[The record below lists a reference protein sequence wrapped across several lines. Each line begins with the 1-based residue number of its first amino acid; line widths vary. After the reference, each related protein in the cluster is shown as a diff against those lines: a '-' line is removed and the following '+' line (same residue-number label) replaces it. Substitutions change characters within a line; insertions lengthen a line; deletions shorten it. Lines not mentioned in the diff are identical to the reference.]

1 MLIEDNVILT
11 KNQPK
16 IVQTAFVAEQDN
28 SHISNHANYDDT
40 YHVRL
45 PQFRDSPLV

>member
-1 MLIEDNVILT
+1 MLIEDNVIQP

-16 IVQTAFVAEQDN
+16 IVQTASVAEQDITY
-28 SHISNHANYDDT
+28 ISNHANYDDT

-45 PQFRDSPLV
+45 PQFRDSPIM